1 MAATLKPWHVTRVGN
16 SRAHEQQETRS
27 SICVS
32 YTRAQRSDVI
42 YCVDFVCMAGRLPTH
57 TVMWHNQRNCIEITK
72 RSQRY
77 MLSHIFLQPCFYLEL
92 SRRSGRG
99 VCIQP
104 DWLKSQSLP
113 QTRRRWVALNTE
125 AAELTGRERHD
136 FKDSNRGRRFEI
148 WKASGDELR
157 QTRTRI
163 SNDALGQFCLQT
175 ISFSP
180 AATAAHFSSCARPL
194 YLFHTKKK
202 HPKLIYPFHSGHFG
216 SLCLC

>member
-1 MAATLKPWHVTRVGN
+1 MSQEWETAERTS
-16 SRAHEQQETRS
+16 SRRLAPPSVSHTHGRS
-27 SICVS
+27 AQMW
-32 YTRAQRSDVI
+32 YTVLILSVWLAGYQR
-42 YCVDFVCMAGRLPTH
+42 

-72 RSQRY
+72 WSQRY